1 MQIIYEEQNLLSLTG
16 NITLAK
22 LSKLR
27 TEGENIIKELSTPC
41 KITLSSLH
49 NVHIAIISLILSWI
63 RFARLHKKH
72 IQFIEIP
79 AKLLKWLE
87 IINLNT
93 IPEIA

>member
-1 MQIIYEEQNLLSLTG
+1 MQITYEEQNLLSITG

-22 LSKLR
+22 LSELR
-27 TEGENIIKELSTPC
+27 TEGENIIKELNTPC
-41 KITLSSLH
+41 KITLSNLH
-49 NVHIAIISLILSWI
+49 NLHIAIISLILAWV
-63 RFARLHKKH
+63 RFARLHKKN

-93 IPEIA
+93 IPEIS